1 MALSLPVIQDPKKK
15 YSRCPGSTLCP
26 TCPLFVE
33 NDGPCSGCTKSYRDR
48 CLQGRCNSRCNRC
61 GGGLHAVVPAACGRS
76 PLRDEWAKIILPP
89 LKRYRPDPV
98 KISTPLI
105 PVTYGQAD
113 ARRIPEK
120 FPYIDAWAVPV
131 HKAMNLDGEFRSRDM
146 KDYLGLVRGQKL
158 ILSTAGPD
166 DFMEMLWEKGESL
179 DYRGHGFD
187 YWFPAHFSVYD
198 NDSKFYQFFNARRQQ
213 MHARK
218 IKSQFVWFRLGE
230 HIPVSWLGPI
240 RKSPS
245 VLISCQQMYWQ
256 FNRELLRREI
266 LIADR
271 LFPLTTEF
279 FLLGAGYGTPIQEGR
294 RVHEI
299 HTGWLVRAL
308 KGRDM
313 KEIPR
318 PHLSRRRLLSRNL
331 RDLYR
336 TVSERR

>member
-1 MALSLPVIQDPKKK
+1 MTLSLPVIQDPKRK

-33 NDGPCSGCTKSYRDR
+33 NDGPCSGCTNSYRDR
-48 CLQGRCNSRCNRC
+48 CLQGRCYSRCNVC

-89 LKRYRPDPV
+89 LKRYLPEPV

-105 PVTYGQAD
+105 PVIYGQAD

-120 FPYIDAWAVPV
+120 FPHIDAWAVPV
-131 HKAMNLDGEFRSRDM
+131 HKAMSLKGEFRSADM
-146 KDYLGLVRGQKL
+146 KDYLGLTRGQKL

-166 DFMEMLWEKGESL
+166 DFMEMLWEKGDSL
-179 DYRGHGFD
+179 DYRRHGFD

-213 MHARK
+213 IHARK
-218 IKSQFVWFRLGE
+218 TRSQFVWFRLGE

-245 VLISCQQMYWQ
+245 VLISCQQMYRR
-256 FNRELLRREI
+256 FNRELLLREI
-266 LIADR
+266 AIADR
-271 LFPLTTEF
+271 LFPITTEF
-279 FLLGAGYGTPIQEGR
+279 FLLGAGYGAPIKDGR

-299 HTGWLVRAL
+299 HTGWLVRGL
-308 KGRDM
+308 KGYDM

-318 PHLSRRRLLSRNL
+318 PQLSRRRLLSRNL
-331 RDLYR
+331 RELYR
-336 TVSERR
+336 AVCERR